1 MRIKQLKLTGF
12 KSFVEPAELRIE
24 SGLTG
29 IVGPNGCGKSNLLE
43 AIRWVM
49 GEGSAKSLRGAGMD
63 DVIFAGT
70 ASRPSRDFAEVT
82 IRADRDPADIRPG
95 FAANDDDPELE
106 VTRRIERGAGSA
118 YRANGRDVRAKDVA
132 LIFADAATGAHSPAL
147 VSQGRIGS
155 IIAAKPQERRQMLE
169 EAAGISGLHVR
180 RKDAEQKLRAAETN
194 LNRLATI
201 LADMDARAGQLR
213 RQAKQAER
221 YRRLTTEITQAEAR
235 LIFIRW
241 KEAKAAADA
250 AKAEAQTASLAV
262 DAAAVTQ
269 RELAEQQQSAISKLA
284 DARAAAMMT
293 RDAANDLSN
302 KNIQLCAARD
312 RIVQRQA
319 DLSAQAARMADD
331 GAREGKLTHDAADA
345 LKRLQDENGRLAGE
359 IKETEDARPALIRSA
374 ENAERQSRESEV
386 ILAKAMA
393 EQARAEAEQ
402 RVADAA
408 LSGASARME
417 RAQRDTSRLADE
429 QAALGDANALL
440 AAKHEAEQRV
450 AALQSQITEL
460 SAAIAEAESKRENL
474 TIQRDAAQSALAS
487 AKAEHAALES
497 EHRALERA
505 LASAQTQSGGDKAI
519 DRVKVAPGYERAF
532 AAALGDDVNAV
543 IGGDAGRRWISI
555 NLRHPEFISPAVTD
569 VPGSISP
576 NQTEGEADKWML
588 KQVQHDGVYKLADH
602 VEAPAEL
609 ALRLVMTLVAE
620 TDDGQVLAPG
630 QRLVTLDGKLR
641 RWDGYAAEDD
651 GAATAQQLIRANR
664 LSELAD
670 LLPSAE
676 RTVIDGEETAQ
687 VLLDQITTAQG
698 LYRSRSVQAQTAETD
713 LRLAL
718 READKAE
725 DAITRLNAATQ
736 ALASRRAAAD
746 QELQASNAEVTAA
759 QSARSALPKSD
770 HHSALVAKLAEE
782 GEAVRRNLVQAQAD
796 LSTLDQRISQQ
807 RERRA
812 VAAAEIRGWQE
823 RAGEAERRIAE
834 MNTRA
839 AEIASELESMA
850 GQPDILAAE
859 IAAVEA
865 SRGGIADKL
874 AALQLAEQESEAALK
889 TLEASLAIAAEALSS
904 ARELRAGAQAR
915 AENQELRRVE
925 MGRVSGERF
934 ECPPPV
940 LPEKLGFDENDIGD
954 APTESARLDRLQ
966 MDRERIGPVNLI
978 AADELTELETEQEKG
993 VAESAELTEAINRLR
1008 GSIGSL
1014 NREGRQRLLAAF
1026 EAVDGHFRRLF
1037 TTLFNGG
1044 QAHLEL
1050 IDSDDPLEA
1059 GLEIMAQPPGKKLA
1073 SLTLLSGGE
1082 QALTA
1087 VALIFGLFLTNP
1099 APICVLDEVDAPLD
1113 DANIERFCD
1122 LLDVMQRET
1131 DTRYLIVTHNA
1142 VTMSRMHRL
1151 FGVTMVEQGVSRLVS
1166 VDLGG
1171 AEELLAAE

>member
-1 MRIKQLKLTGF
+1 MRIKQLKLSGF

-82 IRADRDPADIRPG
+82 IRADRDPHDGAPG
-95 FAANDDDPELE
+95 FASNDDDPELE

-194 LNRLATI
+194 LNKLATI
-201 LADMDARAGQLR
+201 LADMEARAGQLR

-221 YRRLTTEITQAEAR
+221 YRKLSTEITQAEAR

-250 AKAEAQTASLAV
+250 AKAEAQIAGAAV
-262 DAAAVTQ
+262 EKAAAAQ
-269 RELAEQQQSAISKLA
+269 NELTGKQQAAIQTLA
-284 DARAAAMMT
+284 DDRAAAMMT

-302 KNIQLCAARD
+302 KFIQLSAERD
-312 RIVQRQA
+312 RITQRQT
-319 DLSAQAARMADD
+319 DLTAQARRMADD
-331 GAREGKLTHDAADA
+331 GAQEGKLTHDAADA
-345 LKRLQDENGRLAGE
+345 LKRLQEENTRLASE
-359 IKETEDARPALIRSA
+359 IKSIEEERPALVRVA
-374 ENAERQSRESEV
+374 ENAERHSRESEV
-386 ILAKAMA
+386 TLAKAMA
-393 EQARAEAEQ
+393 EQARAEAEL
-402 RVADAA
+402 RVAVAA
-408 LSGASARME
+408 MDNAQARLQ
-417 RAQRDTSRLADE
+417 RAQRDAERLADE
-429 QAALGDANALL
+429 QSALGDEAVLQADGNTAKRAAEALQIRVNDE
-440 AAKHEAEQRV
+440 AAAMETAEAAR
-450 AALQSQITEL
+450 AAL
-460 SAAIAEAESKRENL
+460 IA
-474 TIQRDAAQSALAS
+474 QRDTGQSAVAS
-487 AKAEHAALES
+487 AKAELAAIQS
-497 EHRALERA
+497 EQSALERA
-505 LASAQTQSGGDKAI
+505 LAAQKGDKAI
-519 DRVKVAPGYERAF
+519 DQITVKPGYERAL
-532 AAALGDDVNAV
+532 AAALGDDVNAA
-543 IGGDAGRRWISI
+543 IGGNSGRRWS
-555 NLRHPEFISPAVTD
+555 LDPAGLLD
-569 VPGSISP
+569 VKPPQDNKMASNG
-576 NQTEGEADKWML
+576 
-588 KQVQHDGVYKLADH
+588 GVSALSDYVD
-602 VEAPAEL
+602 APPEL
-609 ALRLVMTLVAE
+609 ALRLSMIRVAAHDSGE
-620 TDDGQVLAPG
+620 PLAPG
-630 QRLVTLDGKLR
+630 ERLVTLDGQLR
-641 RWDGYAAEDD
+641 RWDGFVAQDD
-651 GAATAQQLIRANR
+651 GAAAADMLIRTNR
-664 LSELAD
+664 LSELSGA
-670 LLPSAE
+670 LPGAE
-676 RTVIDGEETAQ
+676 RTLAAVENE
-687 VLLDQITTAQG
+687 
-698 LYRSRSVQAQTAETD
+698 VQATLDHIAAAQDRQRAITMQASATQNE

-718 READKAE
+718 RETDRAD
-725 DAITRLNAATQ
+725 DALTRLRSATEALTERKALVDAEMAQANAALD
-736 ALASRRAAAD
+736 AVRAAF
-746 QELQASNAEVTAA
+746 ET
-759 QSARSALPKSD
+759 LPNSD
-770 HHSALVAKLAEE
+770 HHGELVEKLMAE
-782 GEAVRRNLVQAQAD
+782 GEAVRQVLIQAQAD
-796 LSTLDQRISQQ
+796 LSALDQRIGQQ

-812 VAAAEIRGWQE
+812 VTAAEIRSWQE
-823 RAGEAERRIAE
+823 RAGEAERRITE
-834 MNTRA
+834 MNKRA
-839 AEIASELESMA
+839 AEIAAELETMA
-850 GQPDILAAE
+850 ERPARLTSE
-859 IAAVEA
+859 IDRVEA
-865 SRGGIADKL
+865 ARGGIGEKL
-874 AALQLAEQESEAALK
+874 AALQAAELSSEAALK
-889 TLEASLAIAAEALSS
+889 ILEAELAIAAEALAS
-904 ARELRAGAQAR
+904 AREQRAGSEAR

-940 LPEKLGFDENDIGD
+940 LPEKLGFDENELGD
-954 APTESARLDRLQ
+954 APAESARLDRLQ
-966 MDRERIGPVNLI
+966 LDRERIGPVNLI

-993 VAESAELTEAINRLR
+993 QAESAELTEAINRLR

-1037 TTLFNGG
+1037 TTLFDGG